1 MARILPILILT
12 ALTVGAVR
20 PAQAGPWSR
29 SGGELYV
36 KVGEGFFLADTY
48 VDSTGT
54 VREGTEYLG
63 ASTFAYF
70 EVGLA
75 PKLQIQGYLPYT
87 IAQNTFA
94 DGVRYRQTGGADALI
109 GLQWSPPIPVTSA
122 VRLDFKIPMYDVGGL
137 EGPLASFFPA
147 FGDGQLDI
155 TGWLSIGGSIPSTPM
170 WAFAEAGHR
179 FRTEGYVG
187 EGDDREFLD
196 SFVFAGQ
203 VGVNIEDR
211 VFVAFSISGVTPYK
225 TDTYT
230 KAYLVLGPG
239 AGVMLGKGFAI
250 EASFDP
256 IVWSRNSSMGIGFGI
271 GVSYKR

>member
-1 MARILPILILT
+1 MTRLYTTLLLT
-12 ALTVGAVR
+12 TVFLAT
-20 PAQAGPWSR
+20 ASTSHAGPWSR

-36 KVGEGFFLADTY
+36 KAGEGFFLADTY
-48 VDSTGT
+48 VDSSGT

-75 PKLQIQGYLPYT
+75 PKLQIQGYLPFT
-87 IAQNTFA
+87 VAQNTFA
-94 DGVRYRQTGGADALI
+94 DGVRYRQSGGGDALI
-109 GLQWSPPIPVTSA
+109 GVQWSPPIPLTSA
-122 VRLDFKIPMYDVGGL
+122 IRLDFKIPMYDVGGL
-137 EGPLASFFPA
+137 EGPLASRFPA

-155 TGWLSIGGSIPSTPM
+155 TGWLSIGGSIPKTPV
-170 WAFAEAGHR
+170 WVFAEAGHR
-179 FRTEGYVG
+179 FRTEGYIG

-196 SFVFAGQ
+196 SFVFGGQ
-203 VGVNIEDR
+203 VGVNIHDR
-211 VFVAFSISGVTPYK
+211 VFVAFSVSGVTPYK
-225 TDTYT
+225 SDEVT

-256 IVWSRNSSMGIGFGI
+256 IIWSRNSSRGIGFGF

>member
-1 MARILPILILT
+1 MDRLYTTILCAAA
-12 ALTVGAVR
+12 ALVIAA
-20 PAQAGPWSR
+20 PAAAGPWSK

-48 VDSTGT
+48 VDSSGT
-54 VREGTEYLG
+54 VRAGTDYLG

-75 PKLQIQGYLPYT
+75 PRLQIQGYLPFT
-87 IAQNTFA
+87 VAQNTFP
-94 DGVRYRQTGGADALI
+94 DGVRYRQSGGADAII
-109 GLQWSPPIPVTSA
+109 GVQWSPPIPVTSA
-122 VRLDFKIPMYDVGGL
+122 VRLDFKIPMYDVGGV
-137 EGPLASFFPA
+137 EGPLANRFPA
-147 FGDGQLDI
+147 FGDGQVDI
-155 TGWLSIGGSIPSTPM
+155 TGWLSIGGSIPRTPM
-170 WAFAEAGHR
+170 WVFAEAGHR
-179 FRTEGYVG
+179 FRTEGYIG

-203 VGVNIEDR
+203 VGVNIKDR
-211 VFVAFSISGVTPYK
+211 VFVAFSVSGVTPYES
-225 TDTYT
+225 DAYT

-256 IVWSRNSSMGIGFGI
+256 IVWSRNSSMGIGFGF